1 MRGNRWLLVS
11 FVALGACGSDERPA
25 VLDGSVAPS
34 VANHHARSVTGP
46 TGLPIDAEPLLGL
59 FTIPVRLDGVA
70 GPPMLVDTGSPVTFV
85 TPGAYGSPTRGSATS
100 TVDLTVGALTL
111 EGVPVV
117 WADPFGLGANLGG
130 VLGANLVC
138 QFAST
143 WDWQRDRF
151 TLGAEPADADTTDDV
166 APTAFQ
172 LRGGGFLQLTAAQS
186 IAVPPTRLLVDV
198 EIESRTFHLILD
210 TGASSTAL
218 RDDALAPFLA
228 DGRGRYTLDV
238 GAQGGPMRQTLFR
251 ARRIAA
257 LGVVREGAVVVG
269 YSAANLASLSLEVG
283 ARVDGL
289 LGADF
294 LRPWLTTIDYP
305 AGRVHLRRYRDQSHV
320 RDAWNRVGLFVSPG
334 DGGAVVVVEVAAG
347 SDAAQRGFAAGERL
361 LSVDGRDVAG
371 MPRERVDVLLRGA
384 VGEMRHLRTDAREAD
399 VRVDDLIP
407 LR

>member
-1 MRGNRWLLVS
+1 VSRAVGRLLALA
-11 FVALGACGSDERPA
+11 ALGGCGSGERPG
-25 VLDGSVAPS
+25 VLDGAVAPT
-34 VANHHARSVTGP
+34 VANHHARRVSGT
-46 TGLPIDAEPLLGL
+46 TGLPVAVEPLLGL
-59 FTIPVRLDGVA
+59 FTVPVRLDGVA

-85 TPGAYGSPTRGSATS
+85 TPGAYGSPSRGSATG
-100 TVDLTVGALTL
+100 TVNLTVGALTL

-117 WADPFGLGANLGG
+117 WADPFALGATLGG

-151 TLGAEPADADTTDDV
+151 TLGAEPVDADTTDDV
-166 APTAFQ
+166 PPYPFQ
-172 LRGGGFLQLTAAQS
+172 LRGGGFLQLSVAQS
-186 IAVPPTRLLVDV
+186 IAVPPTRLVV
-198 EIESRTFHLILD
+198 EVQVEARTFHLILD

-218 RDDALAPFLA
+218 RDDAVAPFLA
-228 DGRGRYTLDV
+228 DGRGSYALDV
-238 GAQGGPMRQTLFR
+238 GAQGGPMRQSLFR

-269 YSAANLASLSLEVG
+269 YSAANLAALAQEVG
-283 ARVDGL
+283 GPVDGL

-320 RDAWNRVGLFVSPG
+320 RDAWTRAGLFVSTN
-334 DGGAVVVVEVAAG
+334 DGGAMVVVQVVAG
-347 SDAAQRGFAAGERL
+347 SDAAQRGIAVGERL
-361 LSVDGRDVAG
+361 LSVDGLDVAG
-371 MPRERVDVLLRGA
+371 LARDRVDTLLRGM
-384 VGEMRHLRTDAREAD
+384 VGETRHLRTDAREAD
-399 VRVDDLIP
+399 VRVEDLIP